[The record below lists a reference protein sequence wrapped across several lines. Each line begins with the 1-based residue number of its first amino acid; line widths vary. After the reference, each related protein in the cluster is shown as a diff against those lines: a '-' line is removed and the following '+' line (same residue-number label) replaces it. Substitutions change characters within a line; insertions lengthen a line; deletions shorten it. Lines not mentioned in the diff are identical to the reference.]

1 MLETVITIILLPI
14 ALCAGF
20 FTVALGVGA
29 IKAVFRPRKKKNSE
43 NLTE

>member
-1 MLETVITIILLPI
+1 MLEALITVILLPI
-14 ALCAGF
+14 AMVAGL

-29 IKAVFRPRKKKNSE
+29 IKAIFRPRKKKKSE